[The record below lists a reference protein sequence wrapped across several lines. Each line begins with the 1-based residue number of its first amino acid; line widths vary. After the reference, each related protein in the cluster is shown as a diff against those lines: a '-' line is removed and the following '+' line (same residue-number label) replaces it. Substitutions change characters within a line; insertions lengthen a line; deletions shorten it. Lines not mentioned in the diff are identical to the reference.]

1 MPNAKPKPA
10 TTSRLLAHSMRKGT
24 TPAGAPRSTSSFAA
38 AAWLMI
44 PRPFRRNMIATRTR
58 ERARTYRWR
67 EFIGDSYDARPKL
80 QIARSDAA
88 ADLCVHRQCE
98 LKSRLQLAS
107 SLQEAIRQLARLSPC
122 R

>member
-10 TTSRLLAHSMRKGT
+10 TTPRLLAHSMRKGT
-24 TPAGAPRSTSSFAA
+24 TAGAPRLTSSFAA

-58 ERARTYRWR
+58 ERASTYRWR
-67 EFIGDSYDARPKL
+67 EFIGDSYDRGRNYRVH
-80 QIARSDAA
+80 RSDAA

-98 LKSRLQLAS
+98 LKSRL
-107 SLQEAIRQLARLSPC
+107 
-122 R
+122 